1 MFYLYRPIYYTYRND
16 LIHKC
21 NNLILN
27 QMINYQERNREERS
41 LPNTGNVPRPTS
53 PERGRERGEQ
63 PNPGRV
69 ERPVAPPSRK

>member
-1 MFYLYRPIYYTYRND
+1 
-16 LIHKC
+16 
-21 NNLILN
+21 
-27 QMINYQERNREERS
+27 MINFQERSREERS
-41 LPNTGNVPRPTS
+41 LPNTGKVPRPTS